1 MKLENRTAIVTGAGR
16 NIGEEVARAFA
27 REGAKVAVVD
37 LRIEAAEAVAGA
49 INAEHPDAALAV
61 AADVSS
67 EADVER
73 MVAQVVSRLGGV
85 DLLVNNAAFTDH
97 TPVLELTEEEWD
109 KVQSVSLKSVFLCSK
124 HVGRRMVEQGR
135 GGRIINMASTSGH
148 RGRADATAY
157 SAAKAGVLNLTRTL
171 AIQLSPYGIR
181 VNSITPNR
189 IGSPVGLETQPEGGR
204 GVANLVGRQ
213 GMPPDIAAA
222 SVFLASDD
230 ADFITGADLLVD
242 GGSLAGGAP
251 FQTQSGA
258 PG

>member
-1 MKLENRTAIVTGAGR
+1 MKLENRSAIVTGAGR

-37 LRIEAAEAVAGA
+37 LRAEAAQAVAVA
-49 INAEHPDAALAV
+49 INEAHPDTALAV
-61 AADVSS
+61 AADVSK

-73 MVAQVVSRLGGV
+73 MVAQVVERFGSV
-85 DLLVNNAAFTDH
+85 DLLVNNAALTDH
-97 TPVLELTEEEWD
+97 TPVLELQEEEWD
-109 KVQSVSLKSVFLCSK
+109 RVLSVSLKSVFLCSK

-157 SAAKAGVLNLTRTL
+157 SAAKAGVLNLSRSL

-189 IGSPVGLETQPEGGR
+189 VGSPVGLDALPEGGR
-204 GVANLVGRQ
+204 GVTNLVGRQ

-222 SVFLASDD
+222 CVFLASDD

-251 FQTQSGA
+251 FQTQPGA
-258 PG
+258 TG